1 MTKTREI
8 PVICYKLNNPVVYN
22 KGTKYEKSENTFL
35 LCYAPTDETARN
47 ARVAELNALPVGEYI
62 DRYKHD
68 KKVDGMYFVSY
79 QEPFDTT
86 GN

>member
-1 MTKTREI
+1 MTKTI

-22 KGTKYEKSENTFL
+22 KGTKYEKSEDTFL
-35 LCYAPTDETARN
+35 LCYAPHDETIRN
-47 ARVAELNALPVGEYI
+47 ARIDELNALPVGEFI
-62 DRYKHD
+62 DKYKRD
-68 KKVDGMYFVSY
+68 TRVDGTYFVSY

>member
-1 MTKTREI
+1 MNKTREI
-8 PVICYKLNNPVVYN
+8 PVICYKLNTPVVYN
-22 KGTKYEKSENTFL
+22 KGTQYEKSEDTFL
-35 LCYAPTDETARN
+35 LRYAPTDENARN
-47 ARVAELNALPVGEYI
+47 AEIDRLNALAVGEYI

-68 KKVDGMYFVSY
+68 KKVDGVYFVKY